1 MCNKTNK
8 VPANN
13 FAAHKNSSEF
23 YKNDNVEFAN
33 ELEISRAANACD
45 KKSKKRK

>member
-1 MCNKTNK
+1 MTKQTNK

-23 YKNDNVEFAN
+23 YNNNNVEFAN
-33 ELEISRAANACD
+33 ELEISRAANASD
-45 KKSKKRK
+45 KKSKNKK